1 VVSGRSTNSKEA
13 NMKIGILG
21 AGMIGGTVG
30 RLWAQAGHDVTF
42 GVRHP
47 ARLASLIAGL
57 GGKATAASALEAVR
71 DADAVL
77 AAIPFRAWPDIAGE
91 IGGELGDKVLL
102 DATVPDPP
110 RDGAF
115 GDAAL
120 ARPDG
125 VAFAVA
131 PLLPRAKLVRAFS
144 TVMWTTLGNQA
155 HRAGDRIGIP
165 LAGDDAEALAL
176 AERLVTDAGFDP
188 VVVGPLS
195 EAKRFDPGTKVFD
208 SNMSGRE
215 VAAALGLG

>member
-1 VVSGRSTNSKEA
+1 
-13 NMKIGILG
+13 MKIGILG

-30 RLWAQAGHDVTF
+30 RLWAEAGHEVMF

-47 ARLASLIAGL
+47 ARLDSLIAGI
-57 GGKATAASALEAVR
+57 GGKARAGSALEAVHQT
-71 DADAVL
+71 DVVL
-77 AAIPFRAWPDIAGE
+77 AAVPFRAWHGVAGE
-91 IGGELGDKVLL
+91 IVAELGDKVVL

-120 ARPDG
+120 ARLDG

-144 TVMWTTLGNQA
+144 TVMWTTLGSEA

-165 LAGDDAEALAL
+165 LAGDDAGALAL
-176 AERLVTDAGFDP
+176 ASRLVTDAGFDP

-195 EAKRFDPGTKVFD
+195 EARRFDPGTKVFD
-208 SNMSGRE
+208 SDMTGRE
-215 VAAALGLG
+215 VRVALGIG

>member
-1 VVSGRSTNSKEA
+1 
-13 NMKIGILG
+13 MKIGILG

-30 RLWAQAGHDVTF
+30 RLWAEAGHEVTF

-47 ARLASLIAGL
+47 ERLRAMLSGL
-57 GGKATAASALEAVR
+57 GGKAMAGSAIDAVASADV
-71 DADAVL
+71 VL
-77 AAIPFRAWPDIAGE
+77 AAIPFRAWPDVATEIATA
-91 IGGELGDKVLL
+91 LGDKVLL

-110 RDGAF
+110 HDGTF

-120 ARPDG
+120 ARKDG

-144 TVMWTTLGNQA
+144 TVMWTTLQSQA

-165 LAGDDAEALAL
+165 LAGDDAGAIALAG
-176 AERLVTDAGFDP
+176 ELVRDAGFDP

-195 EAKRFDPGTKVFD
+195 QARRFDPGTAVFD
-208 SNMSGRE
+208 SGMSGRQ
-215 VAAALGLG
+215 VRAALGVA

>member
-1 VVSGRSTNSKEA
+1 
-13 NMKIGILG
+13 MKIGILG

-30 RLWAQAGHDVTF
+30 RLWTEAGHDVTF

-47 ARLASLIAGL
+47 ARLSQLIAET
-57 GGKATAASALEAVR
+57 GGKARAGSALEAVSG
-71 DADAVL
+71 ADAVL
-77 AAIPFRAWPDIAGE
+77 AAIPFRAWPGVAGE
-91 IGGELGDKVLL
+91 ISGALGDKIVL

-144 TVMWTTLGNQA
+144 TVMWTTLGAEA

-165 LAGDDAEALAL
+165 LAGDDTEALAL
-176 AERLVTDAGFDP
+176 AVRLVTDAGFDP
-188 VVVGPLS
+188 VVVGALS
-195 EAKRFDPGTKVFD
+195 EAKRFDPGESVFNSD
-208 SNMSGRE
+208 MSGRE
-215 VAAALGLG
+215 VRAALGLG

>member
-1 VVSGRSTNSKEA
+1 
-13 NMKIGILG
+13 MKIAVLG

-30 RLWAQAGHDVTF
+30 RLWAKAGHEVSF
-42 GVRHP
+42 GVRRP
-47 ARLASLIAGL
+47 TRLSSLLAEL
-57 GGKATAASALEAVR
+57 GGKAKAGSALEAVR

-77 AAIPFRAWPDIAGE
+77 AAIPFRAWPAVAEE
-91 IGGELGDKVLL
+91 IGVVLGNKVLL

-110 RDGAF
+110 RDGAV

-120 ARPDG
+120 ARKDG

-131 PLLPRAKLVRAFS
+131 GLLPGARLVRAFS
-144 TVMWTTLGNQA
+144 TVMWTTLGAEA

-176 AERLVTDAGFDP
+176 AARLVKDAGFDP
-188 VVVGPLS
+188 VMVGRLS
-195 EAKRFDPGTKVFD
+195 EAKRFDPGTRVFD

-215 VAAALGLG
+215 VTAALGLA

>member
-1 VVSGRSTNSKEA
+1 MR
-13 NMKIGILG
+13 IGILG

-30 RLWAQAGHDVTF
+30 RLWAQAGHEVSF

-47 ARLASLIAGL
+47 ERLRSMLSGL
-57 GGKATAASALEAVR
+57 GGKATAGLVLDAVAG
-71 DADAVL
+71 ADVVL
-77 AAIPFRAWPDIAGE
+77 AAIPFRAWPDVAAEIAAA
-91 IGGELGDKVLL
+91 LGDKALL

-120 ARPDG
+120 ARKDG

-144 TVMWTTLGNQA
+144 TVMWTTLQSQA

-165 LAGDDAEALAL
+165 LAGDDEEAVALAV
-176 AERLVTDAGFDP
+176 RLVSDAGFDP

-195 EAKRFDPGTKVFD
+195 QGRRFDPGTAVFD
-208 SNMSGRE
+208 SGMSGPQVR
-215 VAAALGLG
+215 AALGEA

>member
-1 VVSGRSTNSKEA
+1 
-13 NMKIGILG
+13 MKIGILG

-30 RLWAQAGHDVTF
+30 RLWAEVGHDVIF

-47 ARLASLIAGL
+47 ARLASLIAEL
-57 GGKATAASALEAVR
+57 GGKAKAASALEAVHG
-71 DADAVL
+71 ADVVL
-77 AAIPFRAWPDIAGE
+77 AAFPFRAWPDVAGE
-91 IGGELGDKVLL
+91 IAAELGDKILL
-102 DATVPDPP
+102 DASVPDPP

-131 PLLPRAKLVRAFS
+131 GLLSRTKLVRAFS
-144 TVMWTTLGNQA
+144 TVMWTTLGREA

-165 LAGDDAEALAL
+165 LAGNDTGALAL
-176 AERLVTDAGFDP
+176 ASRLVTDAGFDP

-195 EAKRFDPGTKVFD
+195 EARRFDPGTKVFD

-215 VAAALGLG
+215 VRAALGIG

>member
-1 VVSGRSTNSKEA
+1 MSEQEA
-13 NMKIGILG
+13 KMRIGVLG

-30 RLWAQAGHDVTF
+30 RLWAQAGHEVSF

-47 ARLASLIAGL
+47 ERLRSMLSGL
-57 GGKATAASALEAVR
+57 GGKATAGSALDAVAG
-71 DADAVL
+71 ADVVL
-77 AAIPFRAWPDIAGE
+77 AAIPFRAWPGVAAE
-91 IGGELGDKVLL
+91 IGAALVDKVLL

-120 ARPDG
+120 ARKDG

-131 PLLPRAKLVRAFS
+131 LLLPRAKLVRAFS
-144 TVMWTTLGNQA
+144 TVMWTTLQSQA

-165 LAGDDAEALAL
+165 LAGDDEEAVALAVRL
-176 AERLVTDAGFDP
+176 ASDAGFDP

-195 EAKRFDPGTKVFD
+195 QARRFDPSTAVFD
-208 SNMSGRE
+208 SGMSGPQVR
-215 VAAALGLG
+215 AALGVA

>member
-1 VVSGRSTNSKEA
+1 
-13 NMKIGILG
+13 MKIGILG

-30 RLWAQAGHDVTF
+30 RLWAEAGHDVTF

-47 ARLASLIAGL
+47 ERLRSMLSGL
-57 GGKATAASALEAVR
+57 GGKATAGSALDAVAG
-71 DADAVL
+71 ADVVL
-77 AAIPFRAWPDIAGE
+77 AAIPFRAWPGVAAEVGAA
-91 IGGELGDKVLL
+91 LGDKVLL

-120 ARPDG
+120 ARKDG

-131 PLLPRAKLVRAFS
+131 LLLPRAKLVRAFS
-144 TVMWTTLGNQA
+144 TVMWTTLQSPA

-165 LAGDDAEALAL
+165 LAGDDEEAVALAVRL
-176 AERLVTDAGFDP
+176 ASDAGFDP

-195 EAKRFDPGTKVFD
+195 QARRFDPSTAVFD
-208 SNMSGRE
+208 SGMSGPQVR
-215 VAAALGLG
+215 AALGVA

>member
-1 VVSGRSTNSKEA
+1 
-13 NMKIGILG
+13 MKIGILG

-47 ARLASLIAGL
+47 ERLSQLIAEA
-57 GGKATAASALEAVR
+57 GGKARAGSALEAVSGG
-71 DADAVL
+71 DAVL
-77 AAIPFRAWPDIAGE
+77 AAIPFRAWPGLAAEIAA
-91 IGGELGDKVLL
+91 ELGDKVVL

-110 RDGAF
+110 RDGVF

-131 PLLPRAKLVRAFS
+131 QLLPRAKLVRAFS
-144 TVMWTTLGNQA
+144 TVMWTTLGREA

-165 LAGDDAEALAL
+165 LAGDDADAMALASQ
-176 AERLVTDAGFDP
+176 LVTDAGFDP
-188 VVVGPLS
+188 VIVGPLS
-195 EAKRFDPGTKVFD
+195 DAKRFDPGAKVFD

-215 VAAALGLG
+215 VRAALGVRG

>member
-1 VVSGRSTNSKEA
+1 MTTPVEQEA
-13 NMKIGILG
+13 RMKIGILG

-47 ARLASLIAGL
+47 ERLRPMLAEL
-57 GGKATAASALEAVR
+57 GGKAGASPAV
-71 DADAVL
+71 DAVAGADVVL
-77 AAIPFRAWPDIAGE
+77 AAIPFRAWPDVAAE
-91 IGGELGDKVLL
+91 IEAALGDKVLL

-120 ARPDG
+120 ARKDG

-144 TVMWTTLGNQA
+144 TVMWTTLRSQA

-165 LAGDDAEALAL
+165 LAGDDEEAVALA
-176 AERLVTDAGFDP
+176 ARLVVDAGFDP
-188 VVVGPLS
+188 VVAGRL
-195 EAKRFDPGTKVFD
+195 ALARRFDPGTAVFD
-208 SNMSGRE
+208 SGMSGPE
-215 VAAALGLG
+215 VRAALGIA

>member
-1 VVSGRSTNSKEA
+1 MR
-13 NMKIGILG
+13 IGILG

-30 RLWAQAGHDVTF
+30 RLWADAGYGVTF

-47 ARLASLIAGL
+47 ERLRPMLGEF
-57 GGKATAASALEAVR
+57 GGKARAGSAIDAV
-71 DADAVL
+71 DGADIVL
-77 AAIPFRAWPDIAGE
+77 AAIPFRAWPDVAAE
-91 IGGELGDKVLL
+91 IGATLGDKALL

-120 ARPDG
+120 ARGDG

-144 TVMWTTLGNQA
+144 TVMWTTLQSQA

-165 LAGDDAEALAL
+165 LAGDDKEAVALA
-176 AERLVTDAGFDP
+176 ARLVADAGFDP

-195 EAKRFDPGTKVFD
+195 QSRRFDPGAAVFD
-208 SNMSGRE
+208 SDMSGPQVR
-215 VAAALGLG
+215 AALGVV